1 MKESKL
7 IELKNRIEGLTNIV
21 KKLVQEVQTNANI
34 AQGTLTAF
42 QYHIGKD
49 KWEKLIKELKEK
61 EEKILNDKREKSPNF
76 TGPKL
81 EIPKEE
87 EELPPSQRK

>member
-7 IELKNRIEGLTNIV
+7 IELKNRVEGLTNVIRELV
-21 KKLVQEVQTNANI
+21 KEVQTNANI

-49 KWEKLIKELKEK
+49 KWEKLIKKLQKK
-61 EEKILNDKREKSPNF
+61 EEKILNEKREKSPNF

-81 EIPKEE
+81 EIPKD
-87 EELPPSQRK
+87 K

>member
-7 IELKNRIEGLTNIV
+7 IELKNKVEGLTNVIRNLV
-21 KKLVQEVQTNANI
+21 KEVQMNANL

-49 KWEKLIKELKEK
+49 KWDTLIEELQEKEK
-61 EEKILNDKREKSPNF
+61 EMLDKKEASKPGF
-76 TGPKL
+76 VGPKL
-81 EIPKEE
+81 EIPKD
-87 EELPPSQRK
+87 K

>member
-7 IELKNRIEGLTNIV
+7 VELKNRVEGLTNVVRELV
-21 KKLVQEVQTNANI
+21 KEVQTNATI

-42 QYHIGKD
+42 QYHIGKN
-49 KWEKLIKELKEK
+49 KWEKLIKDLQKK
-61 EEKILNDKREKSPNF
+61 EEKILNEKREKSPNF

-81 EIPKEE
+81 EIPKE
-87 EELPPSQRK
+87 K

>member
-81 EIPKEE
+81 EIPE

>member
-7 IELKNRIEGLTNIV
+7 VELKNRVEGLTNVVRELV
-21 KKLVQEVQTNANI
+21 KEVQTNASI

-42 QYHIGKD
+42 QYHIGKN
-49 KWEKLIKELKEK
+49 KWEKLIKDLQKK
-61 EEKILNDKREKSPNF
+61 EEKILNEKREKSPNF

-81 EIPKEE
+81 EIPKD
-87 EELPPSQRK
+87 K

>member
-7 IELKNRIEGLTNIV
+7 VELKNRVEGLTNVV

-49 KWEKLIKELKEK
+49 KWEKLIKELQEK
-61 EEKILNDKREKSPNF
+61 EEKILNEKKRKKPQFYRS
-76 TGPKL
+76 
-81 EIPKEE
+81 
-87 EELPPSQRK
+87 

>member
-7 IELKNRIEGLTNIV
+7 IELKKRVEGLTNVVRNLV
-21 KKLVQEVQTNANI
+21 KEVQMNANL

-49 KWEKLIKELKEK
+49 KWEKLIEELQEKEK
-61 EEKILNDKREKSPNF
+61 KIMDKKESNKPGF
-76 TGPKL
+76 EGPKL
-81 EIPKEE
+81 EIPKD
-87 EELPPSQRK
+87 K

>member
-7 IELKNRIEGLTNIV
+7 IELKNKVEGLTNVIRNLV
-21 KKLVQEVQTNANI
+21 KEVQMNANL

-42 QYHIGKD
+42 QYHIGKN
-49 KWEKLIKELKEK
+49 KWEKLIKDLQKK
-61 EEKILNDKREKSPNF
+61 EEKILNEKREKSPNF

-81 EIPKEE
+81 EIPKE
-87 EELPPSQRK
+87 K

>member
-7 IELKNRIEGLTNIV
+7 VELKNRVEGLTNVVRNLV
-21 KKLVQEVQTNANI
+21 KEVQTNANI

-42 QYHIGKD
+42 QYHIGKN
-49 KWEKLIKELKEK
+49 KWEKLIKDLQKK
-61 EEKILNDKREKSPNF
+61 EEKILNEKREKSPNF

-81 EIPKEE
+81 EIPKE
-87 EELPPSQRK
+87 K

>member
-7 IELKNRIEGLTNIV
+7 IELKKRVEGLTNVVRNLV
-21 KKLVQEVQTNANI
+21 KEVQMNANL

-49 KWEKLIKELKEK
+49 K
-61 EEKILNDKREKSPNF
+61 
-76 TGPKL
+76 
-81 EIPKEE
+81 
-87 EELPPSQRK
+87 

>member
-7 IELKNRIEGLTNIV
+7 VELKNRVEGLTNVVRELV
-21 KKLVQEVQTNANI
+21 KEVQTNASI

-42 QYHIGKD
+42 QYHIGKN
-49 KWEKLIKELKEK
+49 KWEKLIKDLQKK
-61 EEKILNDKREKSPNF
+61 EEKILNEKREKSPNF

-81 EIPKEE
+81 EIPKE
-87 EELPPSQRK
+87 K

>member
-7 IELKNRIEGLTNIV
+7 IELKKRVEGLTNVVRNLV
-21 KKLVQEVQTNANI
+21 KEVQMNANL

-49 KWEKLIKELKEK
+49 KWEKLIEELQEKEK
-61 EEKILNDKREKSPNF
+61 KIMDKKESNKPGVV
-76 TGPKL
+76 GPKL
-81 EIPKEE
+81 EIPKD
-87 EELPPSQRK
+87 K

>member
-7 IELKNRIEGLTNIV
+7 VELKNRVEGLTNVVRELV
-21 KKLVQEVQTNANI
+21 KEVQTNASI

-42 QYHIGKD
+42 QYHIGKN
-49 KWEKLIKELKEK
+49 KWEKLIQDLQKK
-61 EEKILNDKREKSPNF
+61 EEKILNEKREKSPNF

-81 EIPKEE
+81 EIPKE
-87 EELPPSQRK
+87 K

>member
-7 IELKNRIEGLTNIV
+7 IELKNRVEGLTNVVRNLV
-21 KKLVQEVQTNANI
+21 KEVQTNANI

-42 QYHIGKD
+42 QYHIGKN
-49 KWEKLIKELKEK
+49 KWEKLIKDLQKK
-61 EEKILNDKREKSPNF
+61 EEKILNEKREKSPNF

-81 EIPKEE
+81 EIPKD
-87 EELPPSQRK
+87 K

>member
-7 IELKNRIEGLTNIV
+7 VELKNRVEGLTNVVRELV
-21 KKLVQEVQTNANI
+21 KEVQTNASI

-42 QYHIGKD
+42 QYHIGKN
-49 KWEKLIKELKEK
+49 KWEKLIKDLQKK
-61 EEKILNDKREKSPNF
+61 EEKILNKKREKSPNF

-81 EIPKEE
+81 EIPKD
-87 EELPPSQRK
+87 K

>member
-7 IELKNRIEGLTNIV
+7 IELKNRVEGLTNVVRELV
-21 KKLVQEVQTNANI
+21 KEVQANANI

-49 KWEKLIKELKEK
+49 KWEKLIKKLQKK
-61 EEKILNDKREKSPNF
+61 EEKILNEKREKSPNF

-81 EIPKEE
+81 EIPKD
-87 EELPPSQRK
+87 K

>member
-7 IELKNRIEGLTNIV
+7 IELKNRVDGLTNIV
-21 KKLVQEVQTNANI
+21 KKLIQEVQTNANI

-81 EIPKEE
+81 EIPE

>member
-7 IELKNRIEGLTNIV
+7 VELKNRVEGLTNVVRELV
-21 KKLVQEVQTNANI
+21 KEVQTNASI

-42 QYHIGKD
+42 QYHIGKN
-49 KWEKLIKELKEK
+49 KWEKLIKDLQKK
-61 EEKILNDKREKSPNF
+61 EEKILNEKREKNPNF

-81 EIPKEE
+81 EIPKE
-87 EELPPSQRK
+87 K

>member
-7 IELKNRIEGLTNIV
+7 IELKKRVEGLTNVVRNLV
-21 KKLVQEVQTNANI
+21 KEVQMNANL

-49 KWEKLIKELKEK
+49 KWEKLIEELQEKEK
-61 EEKILNDKREKSPNF
+61 KIMDKKESNKPGF
-76 TGPKL
+76 VGPKL
-81 EIPKEE
+81 EIQKD
-87 EELPPSQRK
+87 K

>member
-7 IELKNRIEGLTNIV
+7 VELKNRVEGLTNVVRELV
-21 KKLVQEVQTNANI
+21 KEVQTNASI

-42 QYHIGKD
+42 QYHIVKN
-49 KWEKLIKELKEK
+49 KWEKLIKDLHKK
-61 EEKILNDKREKSPNF
+61 EEKILNEKREKSPNF

-81 EIPKEE
+81 EIPKE
-87 EELPPSQRK
+87 K

>member
-1 MKESKL
+1 MKEAKL
-7 IELKNRIEGLTNIV
+7 IELKNRVEGLTNVIRELV
-21 KKLVQEVQTNANI
+21 KEVQTNANI

-49 KWEKLIKELKEK
+49 KWEKLIKKLQKK
-61 EEKILNDKREKSPNF
+61 EEKILNEKREKSPNF

-81 EIPKEE
+81 EIPKD
-87 EELPPSQRK
+87 K

>member
-7 IELKNRIEGLTNIV
+7 IELKKRVEGLTNVVRNLV
-21 KKLVQEVQTNANI
+21 KEVQMNANL

-49 KWEKLIKELKEK
+49 KWEKLIEELQEKEK
-61 EEKILNDKREKSPNF
+61 KIMDKKESNKPGF
-76 TGPKL
+76 VGPKL
-81 EIPKEE
+81 EIPKD
-87 EELPPSQRK
+87 K

>member
-7 IELKNRIEGLTNIV
+7 IELKNKVEGLTNVIRNLV
-21 KKLVQEVQTNANI
+21 KEVQMNANL

-49 KWEKLIKELKEK
+49 KWDTLIEELQEKEK
-61 EEKILNDKREKSPNF
+61 KMLDK
-76 TGPKL
+76 
-81 EIPKEE
+81 KEASK
-87 EELPPSQRK
+87 P

>member
-7 IELKNRIEGLTNIV
+7 VELKNRIEGLTKVVREIV
-21 KKLVQEVQTNANI
+21 KEVQTNASL

-42 QYHIGKD
+42 QYHIGKE
-49 KWEKLIKELKEK
+49 KWDTLIAELQEKEK
-61 EEKILNDKREKSPNF
+61 KMIDEQKQKSPNF

-81 EIPKEE
+81 EVPKD
-87 EELPPSQRK
+87 K

>member
-7 IELKNRIEGLTNIV
+7 IELKNRVDGLTNIV

-81 EIPKEE
+81 EIPEE

>member
-7 IELKNRIEGLTNIV
+7 IELKNRVEGLTNIV

-49 KWEKLIKELKEK
+49 KWEKLIKKLKEK

-81 EIPKEE
+81 EIPE

>member
-7 IELKNRIEGLTNIV
+7 VELKNRVEGLTNVVRELV
-21 KKLVQEVQTNANI
+21 KEVQLNANL

-49 KWEKLIKELKEK
+49 KWEKLIEELQEKEK
-61 EEKILNDKREKSPNF
+61 KMMDKKESNKPGF
-76 TGPKL
+76 VGPKL
-81 EIPKEE
+81 EIPKD
-87 EELPPSQRK
+87 K